1 MKMGAKRDGP
11 KVGDTCLTIL
21 YANSDGVRW
30 DVD

>member
-1 MKMGAKRDGP
+1 MKMGAKRDAP